1 MVYIWYLIA
10 VLGCVRSECPL
21 GWLHF
26 EEACYLFSSEHLNW
40 FTAQSSC
47 RAHNARLAEVETKVL
62 ADYLISVA
70 KLLNKN
76 VHYWLGGRDDSTDG
90 IWTWSSS
97 DRVFTYTA
105 WGPGEPN
112 GHANE
117 NCLDMYYGHQWKWND
132 DVCTSLR
139 PYVCEKKYPGSD
151 EIIG

>member
-1 MVYIWYLIA
+1 MA
-10 VLGCVRSECPL
+10 RNNQ
-21 GWLHF
+21 
-26 EEACYLFSSEHLNW
+26 LFL
-40 FTAQSSC
+40 C
-47 RAHNARLAEVETKVL
+47 L
-62 ADYLISVA
+62 D
-70 KLLNKN
+70 

-117 NCLDMYYGHQWKWND
+117 NCLDMHYGHQWKWND

-139 PYVCEKKYPGSD
+139 PYVCEKKLVLLSHVHTAYIMFVFFVYFQNALYINYKDFDPDILFSVSVLVHFQRSEFCIFIFD
-151 EIIG
+151 QIQSV